1 VNGEQVRRRL
11 LSRRRTRSRSKR
23 LSASRPSG
31 KLARRESRWFYFF
44 IAPWIIGFVF
54 FGLWPVVASFGLAFS
69 DYDLSSGW
77 PDFIGFD
84 NFAKMTDPVQG
95 PILGK
100 AIRNTLY
107 IALLVIPMQLVFGL
121 ALALLL
127 SQRVRGMAV
136 FRTAFYLPTVVT
148 GVASLVVW
156 IWILGSDG
164 LLNQGLEFLGIE
176 GPVWLRDPA
185 TVKLGIVIVMVW
197 GGTGG
202 MMLIFLAGLQS
213 LPTELLDAA
222 AVDGAGAARR
232 FWHVKLPLLTP
243 QLFFNLVIGI
253 AGGLGV
259 FTETYVISTDPGSG
273 APANESLTLIM
284 YIYRQLLQN
293 FQAGYASAVAWV
305 FTATVALL
313 TAVQFWTSR
322 RWVHYEYEN

>member
-1 VNGEQVRRRL
+1 MTDGQGRLRL
-11 LSRRRTRSRSKR
+11 LSRRRPRSHPQKPSGK
-23 LSASRPSG
+23 RPSG
-31 KLARRESRWFYFF
+31 KLARREARWFYLF
-44 IAPWIIGFVF
+44 ITPWIIGFAAF
-54 FGLWPVVASFGLAFS
+54 AAWPILASFGLAFS
-69 DYDLSSGW
+69 DYDLSGW
-77 PDFIGFD
+77 PNFIGFD
-84 NFAKMTDPVQG
+84 NFDKMTDPVQG
-95 PILGK
+95 PVLAK
-100 AIRNTLY
+100 AIRNTLF

-127 SQRVRGMAV
+127 SQRVRGMPV
-136 FRTAFYLPTVVT
+136 FRTAFYLPTVVS
-148 GVASLVVW
+148 GVASIVVW

-164 LLNQGLEFLGIE
+164 LLNQGLELLGID

-185 TVKLGIVIVMVW
+185 TVKLGVVIVMIW

-213 LPTELLDAA
+213 LPAELLDAS
-222 AVDGAGAARR
+222 AVDGAGAVRR

-273 APANESLTLIM
+273 SPANESLTLVM

-293 FQAGYASAVAWV
+293 LQAGYASAVAWV
-305 FTATVALL
+305 FTAAVAAL
-313 TAVQFWTSR
+313 TAIQFWTSR